1 MRMSVLLVED
11 KEMLKNIRLILEY
24 DGGRYD
30 GYQRLGKDDNSNTVS
45 YKLEEVLKK
54 MTGQDIVL
62 NCGCRTENGVH
73 AYGQVVNFKCE
84 TTMSMMEISHYLN
97 RYLPRDI
104 AAVEVK
110 EMPER
115 FHAALNAKSATYV
128 YRIDTN
134 EVPNVF
140 ERKYMYNA
148 FRKLNVAK
156 MEEAAKVL
164 LGEHDFAKFTTA
176 KKNKTTV
183 KRLTQCDIYDGGGE
197 ISITITANDF
207 MHNMAK
213 IIIGTLLEV
222 GNGKRAPKDI
232 LLLFDSGSDAAAAA
246 PAEACGMFLQS
257 VNYDA

>member
-1 MRMSVLLVED
+1 M
-11 KEMLKNIRLILEY
+11 KNIMLVLEY
-24 DGGRYD
+24 DGSRYD

-45 YKLEEVLKK
+45 YKVEEVLKK
-54 MTGQDIVL
+54 MTGQEIEL

-84 TTMSMMEISHYLN
+84 TMMSMMEVSHYLS

-104 AAVEVK
+104 AAVKVT

-115 FHAALNAKSATYV
+115 FHASLNAKSATYV

-140 ERKYMYNA
+140 ERKYMYHT
-148 FRKLNVAK
+148 FKRLDVEK
-156 MEEAAKVL
+156 MRQAAAL
-164 LGEHDFAKFTTA
+164 LVGTHDFAKFTTA

-183 KRLTQCDIYDGGGE
+183 KNLMQCEIYDDGGE
-197 ISITITANDF
+197 IQITMTANDF

-213 IIIGTLLEV
+213 LLVGTLLEV
-222 GNGKRAPKDI
+222 GNRKREPQTITA
-232 LLLFDSGSDAAAAA
+232 LFDPKSDETAGPVAD
-246 PAEACGMFLQS
+246 ACGLFLQS
-257 VNYDA
+257 VNYK